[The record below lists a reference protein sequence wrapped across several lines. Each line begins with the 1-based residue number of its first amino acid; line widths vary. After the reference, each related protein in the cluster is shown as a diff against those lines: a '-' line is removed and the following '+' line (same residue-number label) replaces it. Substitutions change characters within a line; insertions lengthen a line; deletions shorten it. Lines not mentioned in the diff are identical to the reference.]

1 MGEVV
6 LKKIDLIAILVCFFL
21 LTIPAAW
28 GIFDMFMRI
37 FYHLRCVY
45 N

>member
-6 LKKIDLIAILVCFFL
+6 LKEMDMIAIFVCLFL
-21 LTIPAAW
+21 LTVPAAW
-28 GIFDMFMRI
+28 GIFDVYMRI